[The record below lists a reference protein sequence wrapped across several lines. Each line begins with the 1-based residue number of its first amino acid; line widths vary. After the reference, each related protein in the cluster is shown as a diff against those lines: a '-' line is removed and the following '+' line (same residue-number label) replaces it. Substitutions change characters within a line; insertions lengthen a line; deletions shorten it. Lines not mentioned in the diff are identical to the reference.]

1 MGTFDTSYLAGA
13 TSKIGKVKAWNITAG
28 TLNTGT
34 VFNTSGL
41 VATYTR
47 DGAAV
52 VTMALVTGVVA
63 SYVSCGFIHRGAGVY
78 EFGIP
83 TAALATSADG
93 VDFTFSGVSDVM
105 FSDMRV
111 EILGADPR
119 SSATPNVNVISIA
132 SQTASAAAT
141 VVFPATLAST
151 SNVTTVG
158 AVSGAVG
165 SVTGNVGGNVVG
177 SVGSVTG
184 DVGGNL
190 TGNVGGNVTGSVGS
204 VTGAVGSVTGNLGG
218 NVVGTVASV
227 VGNVGGNVVG
237 SVGSVTGAVGSVT
250 GAVGSVT
257 GNVGGNVV
265 GTVASVVGAV
275 GSVTG
280 NVGGN
285 VTGSVGSVTGAVG
298 SVTGNVGG
306 NVVGSVASVTA
317 AVSVTGDLSAT
328 MKASVNA
335 EVLDVLVT
343 DTFAEPSAPPAA
355 TASLKDKIGWNA
367 ALSRNKI
374 EQTATTQLVKA
385 DDGTTTI
392 GTATVSDD
400 GTTATRGEFA

>member
-1 MGTFDTSYLAGA
+1 MGTFDTSYLGGA

-83 TAALATSADG
+83 AAAIAASADG
-93 VDFTFSGVSDVM
+93 VDFAFSGVTDVM

-177 SVGSVTG
+177 SVASVTG

-190 TGNVGGNVTGSVGS
+190 TGNVGGNVAGSVGS

-218 NVVGTVASV
+218 N
-227 VGNVGGNVVG
+227 
-237 SVGSVTGAVGSVT
+237 
-250 GAVGSVT
+250 
-257 GNVGGNVV
+257 
-265 GTVASVVGAV
+265 VVGAV

>member
-1 MGTFDTSYLAGA
+1 MGTFDTSYLGGA

-83 TAALATSADG
+83 AAAIAASADG
-93 VDFTFSGVSDVM
+93 VDFAFSGVTDVM

-177 SVGSVTG
+177 SVASVTG

-190 TGNVGGNVTGSVGS
+190 TGNVGGNVAGSVGS

-250 GAVGSVT
+250 
-257 GNVGGNVV
+257 
-265 GTVASVVGAV
+265 GAV

>member
-1 MGTFDTSYLAGA
+1 
-13 TSKIGKVKAWNITAG
+13 
-28 TLNTGT
+28 
-34 VFNTSGL
+34 
-41 VATYTR
+41 
-47 DGAAV
+47 
-52 VTMALVTGVVA
+52 
-63 SYVSCGFIHRGAGVY
+63 
-78 EFGIP
+78 
-83 TAALATSADG
+83 
-93 VDFTFSGVSDVM
+93 
-105 FSDMRV
+105 
-111 EILGADPR
+111 
-119 SSATPNVNVISIA
+119 
-132 SQTASAAAT
+132 
-141 VVFPATLAST
+141 
-151 SNVTTVG
+151 
-158 AVSGAVG
+158 
-165 SVTGNVGGNVVG
+165 
-177 SVGSVTG
+177 
-184 DVGGNL
+184 
-190 TGNVGGNVTGSVGS
+190 
-204 VTGAVGSVTGNLGG
+204 
-218 NVVGTVASV
+218 V

-265 GTVASVVGAV
+265 GTVASVSGAV

-355 TASLKDKIGWNA
+355 TASLKDKIAWNA
-367 ALSRNKI
+367 LLARNKV
-374 EQTATTQLVKA
+374 EQTATTQTAYA
-385 DDGTTTI
+385 DNGSTVV